1 MKTSVLAALAFV
13 IVAAGCAPPAE
24 EITTVDS
31 TKVAFE
37 GAPDERFVGA
47 WKSTSSDSTYTMSI
61 NGTYQLHSRVKMP
74 GGPGMIDADSKGEWR
89 LKDKQLIFKDGQG
102 NVVPYDY
109 TLEGDTLT
117 FVSTGKM
124 KNKTVLKKQVEDK
137 KPEEAKK

>member
-1 MKTSVLAALAFV
+1 
-13 IVAAGCAPPAE
+13 
-24 EITTVDS
+24 
-31 TKVAFE
+31 
-37 GAPDERFVGA
+37 
-47 WKSTSSDSTYTMSI
+47 MSI

-89 LKDKQLIFKDGQG
+89 LKDKQLIFKDAQG

-124 KNKTVLKKQVEDK
+124 KNKTVLKKQAEDK